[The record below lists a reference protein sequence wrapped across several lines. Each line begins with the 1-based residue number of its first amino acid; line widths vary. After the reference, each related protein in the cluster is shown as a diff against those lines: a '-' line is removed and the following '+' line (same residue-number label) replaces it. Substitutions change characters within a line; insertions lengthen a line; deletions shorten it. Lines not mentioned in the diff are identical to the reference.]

1 LKYFISIFFALIN
14 DVSFAETISL
24 GHDLFFDKRL
34 SASDL
39 VSCASCHSPARYFAD
54 GEITARGEKTGRRNS
69 PTITD
74 MERRI
79 WFMWDG
85 RSPTL
90 EHQMTLA
97 IEGPAEHG
105 FSRGGVAWII
115 SRHYKSQWTQAFGK
129 FPKELD
135 FWLAEKTLG
144 ESHALPSSGQK
155 FAPDPLVREAIST
168 IDDTEFMR
176 QLFGEAQKRGG
187 LMQSALMGLYQNE
200 PKANV
205 EWTTRWTKLHPTI
218 KQSIDH
224 VFELAGIAIASF
236 VKGIHT
242 IPSKTDKEA
251 TLSEAGQRGR
261 SLFHGKAGCAICHSG
276 PDFTD
281 DQFHNIGLRETKPFD
296 ADYLPDLGRAFG
308 VGAYRNNTEESRL
321 ICKGKLNQACLE
333 APYLN
338 VYGTEATGS
347 FKTPSLRNVARTA
360 PYMHNG
366 SLKTLEDVLNFYN
379 DLPTKPSVGKR
390 SGLLRSLGF
399 TSSEL
404 NDLKEFLQGLSSPV
418 EYHDGR
424 TTHVIQ

>member
-1 LKYFISIFFALIN
+1 MLVAFSNHAAL
-14 DVSFAETISL
+14 AETISL

-34 SASDL
+34 SAHEL
-39 VSCASCHSPARYFAD
+39 VSCASCHSPAKYFTD
-54 GEITARGEKTGRRNS
+54 GEATARGEQPNRRNS
-69 PTITD
+69 PSVVD
-74 MERRI
+74 MDRRI

-85 RSPTL
+85 RSPSL
-90 EHQMTLA
+90 EHQVTMP

-115 SRHYKSQWTQAFGK
+115 SRHYKSQWTAAFGE

-135 FWLAEKTLG
+135 FWLAGKTLD
-144 ESHALPSSGQK
+144 EAHALPIQSQM
-155 FAPDPLVREAIST
+155 FAPDPLLREAIST
-168 IDDTEFMR
+168 MDDTEFMR
-176 QLFGEAQKRGG
+176 LLFAEAQKRGG
-187 LMQSALMGLYQNE
+187 LMQSALIGLYQNE

-224 VFELAGIAIASF
+224 VFELAGVAVASF
-236 VKGIHT
+236 VRRIHT
-242 IPSKTDKEA
+242 KPSKVEKASPLTAAE
-251 TLSEAGQRGR
+251 ERGR
-261 SLFHGKAGCAICHSG
+261 SLFHGKAGCANCHSG

-308 VGAYRNNTEESRL
+308 VGAYRNNTDESHL

-333 APYLN
+333 ANYLN

-379 DLPTKPSVGKR
+379 ELPAKPSVGKR

>member
-1 LKYFISIFFALIN
+1 MKYLFSIFVALLN
-14 DVSFAETISL
+14 DTSFAEKISL

-34 SASDL
+34 SASGN
-39 VSCASCHSPARYFAD
+39 VSCASCHSPAKYFTD
-54 GEITARGEKTGRRNS
+54 GEATAHGEKTGRRNS
-69 PTITD
+69 PNIAD
-74 MERRI
+74 MDRRI

-90 EHQMTLA
+90 EHQGTLA

-105 FSRGGVAWII
+105 FSRGGLAWII
-115 SRHYKSQWTQAFGK
+115 SHHYKSQWTRAFGE
-129 FPKELD
+129 FPKKLES
-135 FWLAEKTLG
+135 WLAEKTLT
-144 ESHALPSSGQK
+144 EAHALPQPSQK
-155 FAPDPLVREAIST
+155 FAPDPLIREAIGT

-176 QLFGEAQKRGG
+176 MLFGEAQKRGG
-187 LMQSALMGLYQNE
+187 LMQSALLDLYQRE
-200 PKANV
+200 KKPDVGWTGRWRDLDPMIKDSMDNV
-205 EWTTRWTKLHPTI
+205 F
-218 KQSIDH
+218 SS
-224 VFELAGIAIASF
+224 AGIAIASF

-242 IPSKTDKEA
+242 QPSKIDKEA
-251 TLSEAGQRGR
+251 PLSDSEQRGR
-261 SLFHGKAGCAICHSG
+261 SLFHGKAGCATCHSG

-281 DQFHNIGLRETKPFD
+281 DQFHNIGLRESKGFD
-296 ADYLPDLGRAFG
+296 PDFLPDLGRAFG
-308 VGAYRNNTEESRL
+308 VGAYRNNTDESRR
-321 ICKGKLNQACLE
+321 ICKGKFNQACLE
-333 APYLN
+333 AQYLN

-366 SLKTLEDVLNFYN
+366 SLKTLEDVLDFYN
-379 DLPTKPSVGKR
+379 DLPAKPSVGKR

-404 NDLKEFLQGLSSPV
+404 NDLKEFLQSLSSPV

>member
-1 LKYFISIFFALIN
+1 MLVAFSNHAAL
-14 DVSFAETISL
+14 AETISL

-34 SASDL
+34 SAHEL
-39 VSCASCHSPARYFAD
+39 VSCASCHSPAKYFTD
-54 GEITARGEKTGRRNS
+54 GEATARGEQPNRRNS
-69 PTITD
+69 PSVVEMD
-74 MERRI
+74 RRI

-85 RSPTL
+85 RSPSL
-90 EHQMTLA
+90 EHQVTMP

-115 SRHYKSQWTQAFGK
+115 SRHYKSQWTQAFGE
-129 FPKELD
+129 FPKAID
-135 FWLAEKTLG
+135 SWLAGKTLD
-144 ESHALPSSGQK
+144 EAHALPIQSQM
-155 FAPDPLVREAIST
+155 FAPDPLLREAIST
-168 IDDTEFMR
+168 MDDTEFMR
-176 QLFGEAQKRGG
+176 LLFAEAQKRGG

-224 VFELAGIAIASF
+224 VFELAGVAVASF
-236 VKGIHT
+236 VRGIHT
-242 IPSKTDKEA
+242 QPSKAEKASPLTAAE
-251 TLSEAGQRGR
+251 ERGR
-261 SLFHGKAGCAICHSG
+261 SLFHGKAGCANCHSG

-308 VGAYRNNTEESRL
+308 VGAYRNNTDESHL

-333 APYLN
+333 ANYLN

-366 SLKTLEDVLNFYN
+366 SLKTLEDVLKFYN
-379 DLPTKPSVGKR
+379 ELPAKPSVGKR

-424 TTHVIQ
+424 TTHVIP